1 MINITN
7 AKQYCKDD
15 ISLIENYDKA
25 ISDNTQKWHLHHRL
39 ELTLENEYALS
50 KQDLIRHGMYY
61 KRPYFELIFMTEAE
75 HKALHNSAMNAR
87 PEIIK
92 AHKIAF
98 DNTPGMHR
106 EHWTDEEKM
115 KLKHLGVPMPKKRKR
130 SPFCIKYGMTKR
142 ELADKYNIPVG
153 SMNWYMTSGKLD
165 EIINKEDKKCYQ

>member
-1 MINITN
+1 MINIKN

-25 ISDNTQKWHLHHRL
+25 IADNTQKWHLHHRL
-39 ELTLENEYALS
+39 ELTMDNDYALS
-50 KQDLIRHGMYY
+50 KQDLIRYGMYY

-75 HKALHNSAMNAR
+75 HKSLHNSAMLAR
-87 PEIIK
+87 PEIKEFYRINIK
-92 AHKIAF
+92 KI
-98 DNTPGMHR
+98 PGMHR
-106 EHWTDEEKM
+106 DHWTDEEKL

-165 EIINKEDKKCYQ
+165 EIINRE